1 MRSNGESIPMK
12 LKTLAPKVRPMR
24 AKVEVKKRTDDF
36 YRSPEWNALKKQIRA
51 ERGRVCERCGK
62 TYEDD
67 GSPVDLILDH
77 IIERRD
83 GGADLDPRNVQ
94 QLCTRAGGN
103 GAGRLGGCHNRK
115 TAEARQ
121 RRAQGR

>member
-1 MRSNGESIPMK
+1 M
-12 LKTLAPKVRPMR
+12 A
-24 AKVEVKKRTDDF
+24 AKVVVKKRTEDI
-36 YRSPEWNALKKQIRA
+36 YRSPGWIALRKRVRA
-51 ERGRVCERCGK
+51 ERGRICERCGK

-83 GGADLDPRNVQ
+83 GGADLDPHNVQ

-103 GAGRLGGCHNRK
+103 GTGRIGGCHNRK
-115 TAEARQ
+115 TAEAKQKRMHSL
-121 RRAQGR
+121 

>member
-1 MRSNGESIPMK
+1 MK

-24 AKVEVKKRTDDF
+24 AKIEVKKRTDDF
-36 YRSPEWNALKKQIRA
+36 YRSPGWNAFKKQIRA

-62 TYEDD
+62 TYEGD

-83 GGADLDPRNVQ
+83 GGADLDPHNVQ
-94 QLCTRAGGN
+94 QLCVATGGN
-103 GAGRLGGCHNRK
+103 GRPHADGKRGGCHNRK
-115 TAEARQ
+115 TAEAKQ
-121 RRAQGR
+121 IRAHGR

>member
-1 MRSNGESIPMK
+1 MK

-36 YRSPEWNALKKQIRA
+36 YRSPAWNALKKQIRA

-67 GSPVDLILDH
+67 GAPVDLILDH